1 MARLVLMMGV
11 PGSGKTTYA
20 KKFIGENDIY
30 VSRDEVRYSLVA
42 EDEPYFSKEDE
53 VLKTFISKVDEGITK
68 AKRYV
73 VADATHL
80 NAGSRAKLLR
90 NLHNKPDNIYVIY
103 MAVSLQ
109 TALERN
115 AQRSGR
121 ALVPET
127 SIRNMFQ
134 SISLPRKEEG
144 VDMMLWLNED
154 GSTKETIVYKKE
166 V

>member
-1 MARLVLMMGV
+1 MASLVLMMGV

-20 KKFIGENDIY
+20 KKFIGDNDIY
-30 VSRDEVRYSLVA
+30 VSRDEIRFELVA

-80 NAGSRAKLLR
+80 NAGSRAKLLK
-90 NLHNKPDNIYVIY
+90 NLHNKPDNVYVLY
-103 MAVSLQ
+103 VAVPLEV
-109 TALERN
+109 ALERN

-134 SISLPRKEEG
+134 SLSFPKKEEG
-144 VDMMLWLNED
+144 IDVVLQLDENYKY
-154 GSTKETIVYKKE
+154 TETIVL
-166 V
+166 

>member
-1 MARLVLMMGV
+1 MASLVLMMGV

-30 VSRDEVRYSLVA
+30 VSRDEIRFSLVA

-53 VLKTFISKVDEGITK
+53 VLQTFIRTINDALPI

-80 NAGSRAKLLR
+80 NMGSRAKILK
-90 NLHNKPDNIYVIY
+90 NLHNKPDSIYVIY
-103 MAVSLQ
+103 VAVSLQ

-115 AQRSGR
+115 AQREGR
-121 ALVPET
+121 ALVPES
-127 SIRNMFQ
+127 SIKNMYK
-134 SISLPRKEEG
+134 SITLPRKEEG
-144 VDMMLWLNED
+144 IRMTLWLNED
-154 GSTKETIVYKKE
+154 GSTKEVIVYE
-166 V
+166 EG

>member
-1 MARLVLMMGV
+1 MASLVLMMGV

-30 VSRDEVRYSLVA
+30 VSRDEIRFELVA

-80 NAGSRAKLLR
+80 NAGSRAKLLK
-90 NLHNKPDNIYVIY
+90 NLHNKPDNVYVLY
-103 MAVSLQ
+103 VAVPLEV
-109 TALERN
+109 ALERN

-127 SIRNMFQ
+127 SIKNMFQ
-134 SISLPRKEEG
+134 SLSLPKKEEG
-144 VDMMLWLNED
+144 IDVVLLLDENYKY
-154 GSTKETIVYKKE
+154 TETIVL
-166 V
+166 

>member
-1 MARLVLMMGV
+1 MASLVLMMGV

-20 KKFIGENDIY
+20 KKFIGDNDIY
-30 VSRDEVRYSLVA
+30 VSRDEIRFELVT

-53 VLKTFISKVDEGITK
+53 VLKAFISKVDEGITK

-80 NAGSRAKLLR
+80 NAGSRAKLLK
-90 NLHNKPDNIYVIY
+90 NLHNKPDNVYVLY
-103 MAVSLQ
+103 VAVPLEV
-109 TALERN
+109 ALERN

-134 SISLPRKEEG
+134 SLSLPKKEEG
-144 VDMMLWLNED
+144 IDVVLLLDENYKY
-154 GSTKETIVYKKE
+154 TETIVL
-166 V
+166 

>member
-1 MARLVLMMGV
+1 MASLVLMMGV

-80 NAGSRAKLLR
+80 NAGSRTKLLR
-90 NLHNKPDNIYVIY
+90 NLHNKPDNIYGCFFTNCFREKC
-103 MAVSLQ
+103 SKKW
-109 TALERN
+109 
-115 AQRSGR
+115 
-121 ALVPET
+121 
-127 SIRNMFQ
+127 Q
-134 SISLPRKEEG
+134 SISTR
-144 VDMMLWLNED
+144 D
-154 GSTKETIVYKKE
+154 IY
-166 V
+166 

>member
-1 MARLVLMMGV
+1 MASLVLMMGV

-30 VSRDEVRYSLVA
+30 VSRDEIRFSLVA

-53 VLKTFISKVDEGITK
+53 VLQTFIRTINDALPI
-68 AKRYV
+68 AQRYV

-80 NAGSRAKLLR
+80 NMGSRAKILK
-90 NLHNKPDNIYVIY
+90 NLHNKPDAIYVIY

-115 AQRSGR
+115 AQREGR

-127 SIRNMFQ
+127 SIKNMYQ
-134 SISLPRKEEG
+134 SITLPRKEEG
-144 VDMMLWLNED
+144 IKMTLWLNED
-154 GSTKETIVYKKE
+154 GSTKEVIVYD
-166 V
+166 

>member
-1 MARLVLMMGV
+1 MASLVLMMGV

-20 KKFIGENDIY
+20 KKFIGDNDIY
-30 VSRDEVRYSLVA
+30 VSRDEIRFELVA

-80 NAGSRAKLLR
+80 NAGSRAKLLK
-90 NLHNKPDNIYVIY
+90 NLHNKPDNVYVLY
-103 MAVSLQ
+103 VAVPLEV
-109 TALERN
+109 ALERN

-134 SISLPRKEEG
+134 SLSLPKKEEG
-144 VDMMLWLNED
+144 IDVVLLLDENYKY
-154 GSTKETIVYKKE
+154 TETIVL
-166 V
+166 

>member
-1 MARLVLMMGV
+1 MASLVLMMGV

-20 KKFIGENDIY
+20 KKFIGDNDIY
-30 VSRDEVRYSLVA
+30 VSRDEIRFELVA

-80 NAGSRAKLLR
+80 NAGSRAKLLK
-90 NLHNKPDNIYVIY
+90 NLHNKPDNVYVLY
-103 MAVSLQ
+103 VAVPLEV
-109 TALERN
+109 ALERN
-115 AQRSGR
+115 AKRSGR

-134 SISLPRKEEG
+134 SLSLPKKEEG
-144 VDMMLWLNED
+144 IDVVLQLDENYKY
-154 GSTKETIVYKKE
+154 TETIVL
-166 V
+166 

>member
-1 MARLVLMMGV
+1 MASLVLMMGV

-30 VSRDEVRYSLVA
+30 VSRDEIRFSLVA

-80 NAGSRAKLLR
+80 NAGSRAKLLK
-90 NLHNKPDNIYVIY
+90 NLHNKPDKIYVLY
-103 MAVSLQ
+103 VAVPLEV
-109 TALERN
+109 ALERN

-121 ALVPET
+121 TLVPET

-134 SISLPRKEEG
+134 SLTLPRKEEG
-144 VDMMLWLNED
+144 IDVVLQLDENYKY
-154 GSTKETIVYKKE
+154 TETIVL
-166 V
+166 

>member
-1 MARLVLMMGV
+1 MASLVLMMGV

-20 KKFIGENDIY
+20 KKFIGDNDIY
-30 VSRDEVRYSLVA
+30 VSRDEIRFELVA
-42 EDEPYFSKEDE
+42 EDKPYFSKEDE

-80 NAGSRAKLLR
+80 NAGSRAKLLK
-90 NLHNKPDNIYVIY
+90 NLHNKPDNVYVLY
-103 MAVSLQ
+103 VAVPLEV
-109 TALERN
+109 ALERN

-134 SISLPRKEEG
+134 SLSFPKKEEG
-144 VDMMLWLNED
+144 IDVVLQLDENYKY
-154 GSTKETIVYKKE
+154 TETIVL
-166 V
+166 

>member
-1 MARLVLMMGV
+1 MASLVLMMGV

-20 KKFIGENDIY
+20 KKFIGDNDIY
-30 VSRDEVRYSLVA
+30 VSRDEIRFELVT

-80 NAGSRAKLLR
+80 NAGSRAKLLK
-90 NLHNKPDNIYVIY
+90 NLHNKPDNVYVLY
-103 MAVSLQ
+103 VAVPLEV
-109 TALERN
+109 ALERN

-134 SISLPRKEEG
+134 SLSFPKKEEG
-144 VDMMLWLNED
+144 IDVVLQLDENYKY
-154 GSTKETIVYKKE
+154 TETIVL
-166 V
+166 

>member
-1 MARLVLMMGV
+1 MASLVLMMGV

-30 VSRDEVRYSLVA
+30 VSRDEIRFSLVT

-53 VLKTFISKVDEGITK
+53 VLKTFISKVDEGIIK

-80 NAGSRAKLLR
+80 NAGSRAKLLK
-90 NLHNKPDNIYVIY
+90 NLHNKPDNVYVLY
-103 MAVSLQ
+103 VAVPLEV
-109 TALERN
+109 ALERN

-134 SISLPRKEEG
+134 SLSLPKKEEG
-144 VDMMLWLNED
+144 IDVVLLLDENYKY
-154 GSTKETIVYKKE
+154 TETIIL
-166 V
+166 

>member
-1 MARLVLMMGV
+1 MASLVLMMGV

-30 VSRDEVRYSLVA
+30 VSRDEIRFSLVA

-53 VLKTFISKVDEGITK
+53 VLQTFIRTINDALPI
-68 AKRYV
+68 AQRYV

-80 NAGSRAKLLR
+80 NMGSRAKILK
-90 NLHNKPDNIYVIY
+90 NLHNKPDAIYVIY

-115 AQRSGR
+115 AQREGR
-121 ALVPET
+121 ALVPES
-127 SIRNMFQ
+127 SIKNMYK
-134 SISLPRKEEG
+134 SITLPRKEEG
-144 VDMMLWLNED
+144 IKMTLWLNED
-154 GSTKETIVYKKE
+154 GSTKEVIIYD
-166 V
+166 

>member
-1 MARLVLMMGV
+1 MMGI
-11 PGSGKTTYA
+11 PQLGSGKTTYA
-20 KKFIGENDIY
+20 KKFIGEYDIY
-30 VSRDEVRYSLVA
+30 VSRDEVRFSLVA

-53 VLKTFISKVDEGITK
+53 VLKTFISKVDDGLTK
-68 AKRYV
+68 AGRYV

-80 NAGSRAKLLR
+80 NSGSRAKLLR

-103 MAVSLQ
+103 IAVPLEV
-109 TALERN
+109 ALERN

-134 SISLPRKEEG
+134 AISLPKKEEG
-144 VDMMLWLNED
+144 IDMVLWLDENFSHKD
-154 GSTKETIVYKKE
+154 TIVFKE
-166 V
+166 G

>member
-1 MARLVLMMGV
+1 MASLVLMMGV

-20 KKFIGENDIY
+20 KKFIGDNDIY
-30 VSRDEVRYSLVA
+30 VSRDEIRFELVA

-80 NAGSRAKLLR
+80 NAGSRAKLLK
-90 NLHNKPDNIYVIY
+90 NLHNKPDNVYVLY
-103 MAVSLQ
+103 VAVPLEV
-109 TALERN
+109 ALERN

-134 SISLPRKEEG
+134 SLSLPKKEEG
-144 VDMMLWLNED
+144 IDVVLLLDENYRY
-154 GSTKETIVYKKE
+154 TETIVL
-166 V
+166 

>member
-1 MARLVLMMGV
+1 MASLVLMMGV

-30 VSRDEVRYSLVA
+30 VSRDEIRFSLVT

-53 VLKTFISKVDEGITK
+53 VLKTFISKVDEGIVK

-80 NAGSRAKLLR
+80 NAGSRAKLLK
-90 NLHNKPDNIYVIY
+90 NLHNKPDNVYVLY
-103 MAVSLQ
+103 VAVPLEV
-109 TALERN
+109 ALERN

-134 SISLPRKEEG
+134 SLSLPKKEEG
-144 VDMMLWLNED
+144 IDVVLLLDENYKYT
-154 GSTKETIVYKKE
+154 GKIVL
-166 V
+166 

>member
-1 MARLVLMMGV
+1 MSSLVLMMGV

-20 KKFIGENDIY
+20 KKFMGDNDIY
-30 VSRDEVRYSLVA
+30 VSRDEIRFSLVK

-53 VLKTFISKVDEGITK
+53 VLKTFIKTVDDALPI

-73 VADATHL
+73 IADATHL
-80 NAGSRAKLLR
+80 NMGSRAKLLK
-90 NLHNKPDNIYVIY
+90 NLHNKPNAIYVIY
-103 MAVSLQ
+103 MAVSLE

-115 AQRSGR
+115 AQRVGR
-121 ALVPET
+121 ALVPES
-127 SIRNMFQ
+127 SIKNMFQ

-144 VDMMLWLNED
+144 IDMTLWLNED
-154 GSTKETIVYKKE
+154 GTTKETIVYSKE

>member
-1 MARLVLMMGV
+1 MASLVLMMGV

-30 VSRDEVRYSLVA
+30 VSRDEIRFSLVA
-42 EDEPYFSKEDE
+42 EDEPYFSKENE
-53 VLKTFISKVDEGITK
+53 VLQTFIRTINDALPI
-68 AKRYV
+68 AQRYV

-80 NAGSRAKLLR
+80 NMGSRAKILK
-90 NLHNKPDNIYVIY
+90 NLHNKPDAIYVIY

-115 AQRSGR
+115 AQREGR

-127 SIRNMFQ
+127 SIKNMYQ
-134 SISLPRKEEG
+134 SITLPRKEEG
-144 VDMMLWLNED
+144 IKMTLWLNED
-154 GSTKETIVYKKE
+154 GSTKEVIVYD
-166 V
+166 

>member
-1 MARLVLMMGV
+1 MASLVLMMGV

-30 VSRDEVRYSLVA
+30 VSRDEIRFSLVA

-53 VLKTFISKVDEGITK
+53 VLKTFISKVDEGIIK

-80 NAGSRAKLLR
+80 NAGSRAKLLK
-90 NLHNKPDNIYVIY
+90 NLHNKPDKIYVLY
-103 MAVSLQ
+103 VAVPLEV
-109 TALERN
+109 ALERN

-121 ALVPET
+121 TLVPET

-134 SISLPRKEEG
+134 SLTLPRKEEG
-144 VDMMLWLNED
+144 IDVVLQLDENYKY
-154 GSTKETIVYKKE
+154 TETIVL
-166 V
+166 

>member
-1 MARLVLMMGV
+1 MASLVLMMGV

-30 VSRDEVRYSLVA
+30 VSRDEIRFSLVT

-53 VLKTFISKVDEGITK
+53 VLKTFISKVDEGIVK

-80 NAGSRAKLLR
+80 NAGSRAKLLK
-90 NLHNKPDNIYVIY
+90 NLHNKPDNVYVLY
-103 MAVSLQ
+103 VAVPLEV
-109 TALERN
+109 ALERN

-134 SISLPRKEEG
+134 SLSLPKKEEG
-144 VDMMLWLNED
+144 IDVVLLLDENYKY
-154 GSTKETIVYKKE
+154 TETIVL
-166 V
+166 

>member
-1 MARLVLMMGV
+1 MASLVLMMGV

-30 VSRDEVRYSLVA
+30 VSRDEIRFSLVA

-53 VLKTFISKVDEGITK
+53 VLQTFIRTINDALPI
-68 AKRYV
+68 AQRYV

-80 NAGSRAKLLR
+80 NMGSRAKILK
-90 NLHNKPDNIYVIY
+90 NLHNKPDSIYVIY
-103 MAVSLQ
+103 VAVSLQ

-115 AQRSGR
+115 AQRKGR
-121 ALVPET
+121 ALVPES
-127 SIRNMFQ
+127 SIKNMYK

-144 VDMMLWLNED
+144 IDMTL
-154 GSTKETIVYKKE
+154 
-166 V
+166 

>member
-1 MARLVLMMGV
+1 MASLVLMMGI

-20 KKFIGENDIY
+20 KKFIGEYDIY
-30 VSRDEVRYSLVA
+30 VSRDEVRFSLVA

-53 VLKTFISKVDEGITK
+53 VLKTFISKVDDGLTK
-68 AKRYV
+68 AGRYV

-80 NAGSRAKLLR
+80 NAGSRAKLLK

-103 MAVSLQ
+103 IAVPLEV
-109 TALERN
+109 ALERN

-134 SISLPRKEEG
+134 AISLPKKEEG
-144 VDMMLWLNED
+144 IDMVLWLDENFSHKD
-154 GSTKETIVYKKE
+154 TIVFKE
-166 V
+166 G

>member
-1 MARLVLMMGV
+1 MASLVLMMGI

-20 KKFIGENDIY
+20 KKFIGEYDIY
-30 VSRDEVRYSLVA
+30 VSRDEVRFSLVA

-53 VLKTFISKVDEGITK
+53 VLKTFISKVDDGLTK
-68 AKRYV
+68 AGRYV

-80 NAGSRAKLLR
+80 NAGSRAKLLK
-90 NLHNKPDNIYVIY
+90 NLHNKPDNIYIIY
-103 MAVSLQ
+103 IAVPLEV
-109 TALERN
+109 ALERN

-134 SISLPRKEEG
+134 AISLPKKEEG
-144 VDMMLWLNED
+144 IDMVLWLDENFSHKD
-154 GSTKETIVYKKE
+154 TIVFKE
-166 V
+166 G